1 MRVIRGSVWK
11 LLSRLNDPDVMIRKL
26 EVRGFD
32 FDFRHVARG
41 AIFVSHRTALA
52 VAGFCSLIPQCM
64 TFQTPLIVISSVF
77 PERFVRV
84 MTCRAAYVAIV

>member
-32 FDFRHVARG
+32 FDLWHVAG
-41 AIFVSHRTALA
+41 SAVFISYWTALA
-52 VAGFCSLIPQCM
+52 VAGFNTLVSQ
-64 TFQTPLIVISSVF
+64 
-77 PERFVRV
+77 
-84 MTCRAAYVAIV
+84 